1 MAVRKPMRAQARAA
15 SQPACPAPTTMTSYL
30 EDFMTLQFKCGTII
44 NLKILVI
51 GAGGREHA
59 LCWKLA
65 QSPQISKLYAAPGN
79 PGIAEVATCLAT
91 AESIDPDLTVVG
103 PEAPLAAGIVDQFRS
118 KGRRIFGPTAAA
130 ARLEASK
137 TFAKDF
143 MIRAGI
149 PTARYATVDTLEQA
163 RIRLRDFA
171 LPVVLKADGLAA
183 GKGVIIANTQSEA
196 EQGIAQLLAPGSTLV
211 IEEFLTGEEVSFIV
225 LSDGVHIL
233 PLEPTQD
240 HKAVLD
246 GDKGPN
252 TGGMGAYCD
261 GRILSDF
268 QKALIMIQVIEPA
281 IAQMRTEGQPFTG
294 FLYAGLMM
302 TSQGPKVLEF
312 NARLGDPETQVL
324 MHRMESDFVEPLFAA
339 TEGQLEESEL
349 KWRADP
355 SVCVVLAAAGYP
367 GSVRS
372 GDKITG
378 LDRVDSAT
386 VFHAGTKQANGN
398 LVTCG
403 GRVLGVTARGPT
415 LSSAIHNTYEQVQK
429 IHFDGMHYRKDIG
442 QKGLKRW

>member
-1 MAVRKPMRAQARAA
+1 
-15 SQPACPAPTTMTSYL
+15 
-30 EDFMTLQFKCGTII
+30 
-44 NLKILVI
+44 
-51 GAGGREHA
+51 
-59 LCWKLA
+59 
-65 QSPQISKLYAAPGN
+65 LYAAPGN

-91 AESIDPDLTVVG
+91 TDYLVVAESIGADLTVVG

-143 MIRAGI
+143 MLRAGI
-149 PTARYATVDTLEQA
+149 PTARYATVESVDQA
-163 RIRLRDFA
+163 RAKLRDFN

-183 GKGVIIANTQSEA
+183 GKGVIIANSLREA
-196 EQGIAQLLAPGSTLV
+196 EQGIAQLLTAGTTLV
-211 IEEFLTGEEVSFIV
+211 IEEFLAGEEVSFIV

-240 HKAVLD
+240 HKAVFD
-246 GDKGPN
+246 GDAGPN

-261 GRILSDF
+261 GKILSDS
-268 QKALIMIQVIEPA
+268 QKELIMAQVIVPA
-281 IAQMRTEGQPFTG
+281 IAQMRSEGQPFTG

-349 KWRADP
+349 NWRGDP
-355 SVCVVLAAAGYP
+355 SVCVVMAAAGYP
-367 GSVRS
+367 GAVQS
-372 GDKITG
+372 GDKIAG
-378 LDRVDSAT
+378 VDQAENAT
-386 VFHAGTKQANGN
+386 VFHAGTKLAGGD
-398 LVTCG
+398 LVTSG
-403 GRVLGVTARGPT
+403 GRVLGVTASGPT

-442 QKGLKRW
+442 HKGLKRW